1 MTSQHNA
8 LVVFGSGPGI
18 GRNVAALF
26 AERGF
31 SKVVLLSRDGNRLKE
46 DANFVKSARAG
57 VSVSTITIDLAD
69 TENVRTALG
78 TVDKELE
85 GTSLEAVLFNA
96 ARVGQSTIL
105 EFPAE
110 SVETD
115 LRVSWPWIYG
125 LEQRLTISEDLCRQ
139 SVHRRSM
146 GDAKTRDLRKSQQV
160 RKRSVSSN
168 EWWPAQESLS
178 IIFLARVVQ
187 SCSVQHDALAAQ
199 GV

>member
-18 GRNVAALF
+18 GRNVAAVF

-57 VSVSTITIDLAD
+57 VSVSTITIDLAN
-69 TENVRTALG
+69 TENVRKALQN
-78 TVDKELE
+78 VEKELE
-85 GTSLEAVLFNA
+85 GTSLLAVLFNA
-96 ARVGQSTIL
+96 ARVGQSKIL

-115 LRVSWPWIYG
+115 LRVRMTPIHS
-125 LEQRLTISEDLCRQ
+125 LDLRLTTLDFGRQ

-146 GDAKTRDLRKSQQV
+146 GHAQTRSFRRSQQV
-160 RKRSVSSN
+160 RQCSIFGD
-168 EWWPAQESLS
+168 EWRPAQEPLP
-178 IIFLARVVQ
+178 IVLLARFV
-187 SCSVQHDALAAQ
+187 
-199 GV
+199 